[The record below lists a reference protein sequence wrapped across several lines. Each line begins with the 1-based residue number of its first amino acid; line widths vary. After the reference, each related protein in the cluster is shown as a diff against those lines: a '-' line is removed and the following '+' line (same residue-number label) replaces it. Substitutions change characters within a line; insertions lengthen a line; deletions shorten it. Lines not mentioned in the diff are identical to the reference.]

1 MITELTPATL
11 QISQPLINE
20 YAQLT
25 QDFNPLH
32 LDADFA
38 AKTPMG
44 GIIAHGTLSMN
55 LIWQALDATFGPAA
69 QGAVLDVKFV
79 RPVRVGDR
87 VSARGTAHAGE
98 KGLYA
103 VWVEN
108 QAGEKVI
115 EGTVRLG

>member
-1 MITELTPATL
+1 MCSSDL
-11 QISQPLINE
+11 
-20 YAQLT
+20 
-25 QDFNPLH
+25 
-32 LDADFA
+32 
-38 AKTPMG
+38 
-44 GIIAHGTLSMN
+44 
-55 LIWQALDATFGPAA
+55 
-69 QGAVLDVKFV
+69 
-79 RPVRVGDR
+79 VRVGDR